1 MPVAVNCCVKP
12 LATFA
17 AGGDTVTATN
27 TAGSTVITAVPDM
40 SEDGSVAVMV
50 AAPVAT
56 AVTSPCEDT
65 VAVAVLEDDHV
76 TEFVKF
82 AVDPSE

>member
-27 TAGSTVITAVPDM
+27 TAGSTVITAVPEIVD
-40 SEDGSVAVMV
+40 EGSVAMIV
-50 AAPVAT
+50 ATPVALALT
-56 AVTSPCEDT
+56 KPDDDT
-65 VAVAVLEDDHV
+65 LAVAVFDDDHDTV
-76 TEFVKF
+76 LVRL
-82 AVDPSE
+82 ALLPSE